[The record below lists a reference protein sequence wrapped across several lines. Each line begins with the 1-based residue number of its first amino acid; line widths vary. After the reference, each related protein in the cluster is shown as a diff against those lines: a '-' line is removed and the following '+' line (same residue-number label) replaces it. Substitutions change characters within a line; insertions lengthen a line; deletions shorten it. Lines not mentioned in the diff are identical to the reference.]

1 MSSPNRKGTGLDDA
15 LGIWSAIGAVVI
27 FGGGSWVSAHL
38 GSWMAGIA
46 APPAHP
52 IDLVAGLA
60 KGRVPWPV
68 QSTVVA
74 AVIAALLVAAVVLV
88 LVVRTRSG
96 SKKAR
101 VDKAARYLGRGKS
114 LSAFSEKGAMA
125 TAERL
130 GVKDTPGITVGRV
143 VSTGQKFIQ
152 PWEDLSIDIWGPR
165 TGKSTSR
172 VIPAIL
178 DAPGAVVST
187 SNKRD
192 VVDGTRS
199 VRAEVAPVWV
209 FDPQKIAQEE
219 PTWWWNPLSY
229 VTDEEKAY
237 KLTQHFAVGSRT
249 PGSKPDAYFDP
260 KAEDILSSYFL
271 AAALGDLPI
280 TQVYLWVTEQVSRSP
295 IEILKE
301 QGYELQYRGL
311 ESTLK
316 LADKQRDGI
325 FGTAEKMVQCLK
337 SRNTLRWVAPE
348 TGATV
353 ATDSRRQF
361 NPKDFAQSRETIYIL
376 SKEGAGSAAPL
387 TTALTVAIAEAMEE
401 RAERR
406 GGRLDL
412 PALFALDELA
422 NVVRWAGLPDQ
433 FSHYGSKGLIVM
445 AILQSWSQGV
455 ELWGEANMRKIWSA
469 ANIKVYGGGVAE
481 DGFLRALS
489 DLIGDYSYTNVSISS
504 GKSGRSRSRQE
515 AKERIFDVSN
525 LAELDRGR
533 AVVLASGAPATL
545 VRTLP
550 WYTGPHKEAVEA
562 SIKSNSPQR
571 EDDHVLVPAGE
582 AAVANPWIT
591 K

>member
-1 MSSPNRKGTGLDDA
+1 
-15 LGIWSAIGAVVI
+15 
-27 FGGGSWVSAHL
+27 
-38 GSWMAGIA
+38 
-46 APPAHP
+46 
-52 IDLVAGLA
+52 
-60 KGRVPWPV
+60 
-68 QSTVVA
+68 
-74 AVIAALLVAAVVLV
+74 
-88 LVVRTRSG
+88 
-96 SKKAR
+96 
-101 VDKAARYLGRGKS
+101 
-114 LSAFSEKGAMA
+114 
-125 TAERL
+125 
-130 GVKDTPGITVGRV
+130 
-143 VSTGQKFIQ
+143 
-152 PWEDLSIDIWGPR
+152 
-165 TGKSTSR
+165 
-172 VIPAIL
+172 
-178 DAPGAVVST
+178 
-187 SNKRD
+187 
-192 VVDGTRS
+192 
-199 VRAEVAPVWV
+199 
-209 FDPQKIAQEE
+209 
-219 PTWWWNPLSY
+219 
-229 VTDEEKAY
+229 
-237 KLTQHFAVGSRT
+237 
-249 PGSKPDAYFDP
+249 
-260 KAEDILSSYFL
+260 
-271 AAALGDLPI
+271 
-280 TQVYLWVTEQVSRSP
+280 VYLWVTEQDSRAP

-301 QGYELQYRGL
+301 HGYELQYKGL

-348 TGATV
+348 AGASV
-353 ATDSRRQF
+353 STDSRRQF

-422 NVVRWAGLPDQ
+422 NVVRWTGLPDQ

-562 SIKSNSPQR
+562 SIKANSPQR

-582 AAVANPWIT
+582 AAVANPWVT